1 MDGLKEFIKKTFTGE
16 FIRFLIVGVLSAF
29 IEYTLFFALK
39 EEINYLIAN
48 TVAFALTNIVTF
60 ILSRRYVFGSRNNR
74 YYEAT
79 LFVICLFGAY
89 IVNQVVLWSLV
100 ELAAL
105 EKGIAKA
112 IAIGVTVV
120 WNFFTRKHFVFR
132 NREVA
137 SERSSTTKY

>member
-1 MDGLKEFIKKTFTGE
+1 MDGLKEFIKKTFTAE

-29 IEYTLFFALK
+29 IEYTLFYVLQ

-48 TVAFALTNIVTF
+48 TVAFTLTNIVTF
-60 ILSRRYVFGSRNNR
+60 ILSRRYVFVSRNNR

-79 LFVICLFGAY
+79 LFAICLFGAY

-100 ELAAL
+100 ELATL
-105 EKGIAKA
+105 DKGIAKA
-112 IAIGVTVV
+112 IAIAVTVV

-137 SERSSTTKY
+137 PERSSTTKY

>member
-1 MDGLKEFIKKTFTGE
+1 MDDVKEFIKKTFTAE
-16 FIRFLIVGVLSAF
+16 FIRFLIVGVVSAF
-29 IEYTLFFALK
+29 IEYTLFFVLK

-48 TVAFALTNIVTF
+48 VVAFALTNIVTF
-60 ILSRRYVFGSRNNR
+60 ILSRRYVFSSRNNK

-79 LFVICLFGAY
+79 LFVICLLGAL
-89 IVNQVVLWSLV
+89 IVNQIVLWSLV

-105 EKGIAKA
+105 DKGIAKA
-112 IAIGVTVV
+112 LAIAVTVV

-137 SERSSTTKY
+137 PERSSSTKY